1 VEVGA
6 SGMVRGSGVS
16 VGLVDNE
23 GSKATGLVLAEPVDA
38 GRDGGVNAGG
48 QDSLGAD
55 ATAPRDS
62 SLDSISDGSR
72 ASELSLITLTP
83 FSVRVMDEDSFL
95 DKGSSVLA
103 TT

>member
-1 VEVGA
+1 MEVGA
-6 SGMVRGSGVS
+6 SGVVRGSGVF

-23 GSKATGLVLAEPVDA
+23 GSRATGLVPVDT

-55 ATAPRDS
+55 ATAPRGS
-62 SLDSISDGSR
+62 SLNSISDGSR
-72 ASELSLITLTP
+72 VSELSLITLTP

-95 DKGSSVLA
+95 DKGSSVLG
-103 TT
+103 TM